1 MDGEQQ
7 VVRASKVPGE
17 AMLLPTPKNLA
28 ARLVPVPNK
37 RLPPDFKSAVAL
49 LKRPYFRLSTEAYA
63 LVLLVAGDSDIVL
76 HDGRQMTYGDADGGK
91 ALMPL
96 SRPI

>member
-1 MDGEQQ
+1 
-7 VVRASKVPGE
+7 
-17 AMLLPTPKNLA
+17 MLLATPKNLA
-28 ARLVPVPNK
+28 ARLAPVPNE

-49 LKRPYFRLSTEAYA
+49 LKRPYFRLGAEAYA
-63 LVLLVAGDSDIVL
+63 FVLWVAGDSDLVL
-76 HDGRQMTYGDADGGK
+76 LDGRLMTYGDADGGK